1 MDKFAIPKKNILFII
16 VGLIF
21 MIVGFILLSGGGART
36 PDVYNYDLFSVRRLY
51 LAPISILIGFVII
64 IVAILKRK

>member
-16 VGLIF
+16 IGLIF
-21 MIVGFILLSGGGART
+21 MIIGFILLSGGGAKT

-51 LAPISILIGFVII
+51 LAPISILIGFVVI